1 MNQATDVAIVGAG
14 PYGLSIAAHLSALG
28 VPFRIF
34 GKPMENWLA
43 GMPRG
48 MHLKSDGFAS
58 NLDDPEGT
66 LTLGR
71 YCRQRSLP
79 YAKSGLPVPLKTF
92 CQYGL
97 AFQRQF
103 VPTLE
108 QEFVTAINRIG
119 SGFIV
124 KLEGGDTVA
133 ARRVVVA
140 TGISHFS
147 HMPPALA
154 GLSPKFVSHSSAHA
168 DLTPLKGRDVV
179 VLGGGASAIDIA
191 ALLHECGANA
201 TLVARKRVLQ
211 VHNPPSLWQRL
222 RAPQTGIGPSWKSWF
237 FTDCATIF
245 HRLPERIRLEWV
257 RTYLGPAAGWFM
269 NDRISHVPQLLGYEL
284 IGAEVLGDR
293 LRLDLTRDGRH
304 FGIEAD
310 HLIAA
315 TGYQPGLE
323 RLPFLP
329 ASLRASIRSVED
341 TPILSS
347 RFESSVAGLYFVG
360 PIAANS
366 FGPVMRFGF
375 GAKYASRRLSR
386 HLAAPAEKVGVE
398 ARAGAGVGYVSARHE

>member
-108 QEFVTAINRIG
+108 QEFVTAINRVG

-304 FGIEAD
+304 IGIETD

-315 TGYQPGLE
+315 TDYQPGLE